1 MFAGHIS
8 FHTPVAQDL
17 SNLDAIIATLSPFAD
32 PANSGITQ
40 FTNGFVVEQTHLPDG
55 RETLPFVCSTTGIV
69 VCFWGRI
76 DNRDTVLQKLAIK
89 ANPHNAAIVLAA
101 YQKWGVK
108 FAENFQGDFAI
119 AIYDPRENHL
129 IFARDIFGA
138 KPIYYAPHD
147 DGICF
152 ANSIPT
158 LRKLVPFQL
167 QRSHEWMAKFILS
180 PFAPMHHE
188 KTAFETVI
196 KVAPGHVVVINADKT
211 IAKIDLS
218 DWDEATTVVTQRDP
232 KNVTAHRNALEAAIA
247 SRIDNTHPMGVENS
261 GGLDSTSIIALLAKQ
276 MTKPVPDGM
285 ISFSRISA
293 SREEQCIQDM
303 NALVG
308 IKNAHME
315 SPTNDDPI
323 ETITQDLAVL
333 GFPACYGCEISL
345 SLLATAAQK
354 YNIKT
359 MFTGF
364 GGDEVATNY
373 GELISV
379 EYIQRRD
386 YRGLWQFIPGHFLK
400 KPFRFIAQILLNGR
414 DKNQQTNIE
423 ADAQYEIDTHLLDQD
438 IVDQY
443 DLEATQRAEWFDVL
457 NHHSINSEIVNGTL
471 TQPFIDARMHD
482 HTLFGNAYGIEYRWP
497 LWDVRIVE
505 NYLRTPSIE
514 KVGPK
519 RVWRYLHRRAVDDI
533 LPASI
538 VWQNSKHMGKPIMTR
553 DIRNAKTQCYN
564 EMARELL
571 DDLHPDLVKLVN
583 VKRLSQQIDAASKR
597 MNGEVDEEDTFY
609 WERVHNL
616 YSLNLWCH
624 QD

>member
-8 FHTPVAQDL
+8 FHTPVTQDS
-17 SNLDAIIATLSPFAD
+17 SNHDAIIATLSPFAD
-32 PANSGITQ
+32 PANSGVAQ

-76 DNRDTVLQKLAIK
+76 DNRDALLQKLAINT
-89 ANPHNAAIVLAA
+89 NPHDGAIVLEA
-101 YQKWGVK
+101 YHKWGAK
-108 FAENFQGDFAI
+108 FAQNIQGDFAI

-129 IFARDIFGA
+129 IFARDIFGT
-138 KPIYYAPHD
+138 KPIYYARYD
-147 DGICF
+147 DNIFF

-158 LRKLVPFQL
+158 LRKLVPYRL

-180 PFAPMHHE
+180 PFAAMHHE
-188 KTAFETVI
+188 KTAYEKVV
-196 KVAPGHVVVINADKT
+196 KVAPGHVVVVNADQT
-211 IAKIDLS
+211 IEKIDLR
-218 DWDEATTVVTQRDP
+218 DWDDATTVATKRDP
-232 KNVTAHRNALEAAIA
+232 KYVTAHRNALEAAIA

-276 MTKPVPDGM
+276 MTKPVGDG
-285 ISFSRISA
+285 IVSFSRISA

-308 IKNAHME
+308 IQNAHMK

-323 ETITQDLAVL
+323 DIITQDLAVL

-345 SLLATAAQK
+345 SLLATATQK
-354 YNIKT
+354 FDVKT

-379 EYIQRRD
+379 EYIRRRD

-400 KPFRFIAQILLNGR
+400 KPFRFVALILRHGR

-423 ADAQYEIDTHLLDQD
+423 ADAQYENDTHLLDQD

-443 DLEATQRAEWFDVL
+443 DLKTTQRAEWFDVL
-457 NHHSINSEIVNGTL
+457 NHHSINGEIVNGTL

-533 LPASI
+533 VPASI
-538 VWQNSKHMGKPIMTR
+538 VWQNSKHMGQPIMTR
-553 DIRNAKTQCYN
+553 DIRNAKTQYYN
-564 EMARELL
+564 EMARALM
-571 DDLHPDLVKLVN
+571 DDLHPDLVALVN
-583 VKRLSQQIDAASKR
+583 VKRLCHQMDSASKR